1 MIYVKVKIIWIAVQR
16 GISFYTWCLLLIFRA
31 ERKCLVRKLCSEEQ
45 HPPWSYP
52 ILFVLC
58 CHWTMLIW
66 RLCEWKYVIVNLLG
80 RVYQAVKMMKL
91 PGNKKP
97 KENQKRKKKGKNIIV
112 SGNVLWW
119 TWTDFEALHK
129 LLHQL
134 VVMLCSVLVNS
145 QCNLHHYQNIVL
157 KDSHNYMYNITII
170 TWPYI
175 WINLTSLLDSDED
188 PFPPKATSV
197 KKEESSKAKKNRR
210 PISLDSGREMMCTY
224 WGCPILFMWRV
235 IERFYFH
242 GNHDF
247 NFFFWIYL

>member
-16 GISFYTWCLLLIFRA
+16 GISFCTWCLLLILGA
-31 ERKCLVRKLCSEEQ
+31 ERKCLVRKLCSKEQ
-45 HPPWSYP
+45 RPPWSYP

-66 RLCEWKYVIVNLLG
+66 RLCEWKYVIIIVNLLG
-80 RVYQAVKMMKL
+80 MVYQAVKMMTL

-97 KENQKRKKKGKNIIV
+97 KEDQKKKKKGKNIIV
-112 SGNVLWW
+112 SGNVLGW

-157 KDSHNYMYNITII
+157 KDSHNYIVKHHDY
-170 TWPYI
+170 
-175 WINLTSLLDSDED
+175 NLTL
-188 PFPPKATSV
+188 
-197 KKEESSKAKKNRR
+197 
-210 PISLDSGREMMCTY
+210 
-224 WGCPILFMWRV
+224 
-235 IERFYFH
+235 
-242 GNHDF
+242 
-247 NFFFWIYL
+247 YLN

>member
-58 CHWTMLIW
+58 CLWTMLIW

-80 RVYQAVKMMKL
+80 RVYQAVKMMTL

-112 SGNVLWW
+112 SGNVLGW
-119 TWTDFEALHK
+119 TWTNFEALHK

-134 VVMLCSVLVNS
+134 EVMLCSVLVNS

-175 WINLTSLLDSDED
+175 WINLTSLLDSDGD
-188 PFPPKATSV
+188 PFPPKIRYVICFLNLVPFYTVSV
-197 KKEESSKAKKNRR
+197 KLFGPNITPKSRVKEMTTNFRSSWLLNKF
-210 PISLDSGREMMCTY
+210 SLSA
-224 WGCPILFMWRV
+224 P
-235 IERFYFH
+235 
-242 GNHDF
+242 
-247 NFFFWIYL
+247 